1 MIYYSSNNFY
11 FMNEVARGFNIVGG
25 AFDSDMK
32 PLIPIYTSKKEIKK
46 VIKSVFLP
54 RDWKKKRNVIRY

>member
-11 FMNEVARGFNIVGG
+11 FMNEVVRGHLILLG

-32 PLIPIYTSKKEIKK
+32 CINAEIYKQKRNKMSYQKCPFP
-46 VIKSVFLP
+46 SRL
-54 RDWKKKRNVIRY
+54 KKRKET

>member
-1 MIYYSSNNFY
+1 
-11 FMNEVARGFNIVGG
+11 MNEVARGFNIVGG

-32 PLIPIYTSKKEIKK
+32 PLIPIYTSKKEIKE